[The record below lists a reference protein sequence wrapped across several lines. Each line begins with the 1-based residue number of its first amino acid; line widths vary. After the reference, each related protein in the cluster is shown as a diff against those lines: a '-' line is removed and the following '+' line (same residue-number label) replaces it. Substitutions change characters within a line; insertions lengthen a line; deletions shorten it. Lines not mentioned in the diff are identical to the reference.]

1 MRIKKDPQV
10 GSSEI
15 TVQLNNDNDTISHN
29 TQDNDGNVRY
39 PIELGDSVDTS
50 DTEALTFHPNSEDIR
65 KVRWKVDKRLIPLL
79 AVMYLC
85 SFLDRANIGNAK
97 VAGMEKDLNLQPGEF
112 NTALSIFY
120 VGYVLGEVPS
130 NMALKRFGPRNW
142 IPAVMFVWGSVMIA
156 MAAVKTAGGL
166 YAARFFL
173 GLAES
178 GYAPGPVYII
188 SMWYAR
194 NEQAIRVG
202 LFFSASTVA
211 GAFGGLLAYG
221 ISHMEGLHGLA
232 GWQWIFIIE
241 GIPTIVVCFI
251 AFIYLPDFPA
261 TSTFL
266 TPAERALTIKRLA
279 VDTGPGIEPHFSW
292 VQFWAAWK
300 DWKVHVHMLIAILH
314 GIPFAALGLFIP
326 SIVQGFGYDHVK
338 TQIMT
343 VPIYVVAC
351 FFVILF
357 TYSSDRRKERG
368 LHSAILSFMG
378 MIGYALLA
386 LTRDSSP
393 GVRYVSLMVCTS
405 GMYGFVPVM
414 LSWSGVNIGG
424 HTKRGVAIALIIAIA
439 HIGSV
444 IGGQLYRNDDA
455 PLYVRGHTISALL
468 MVGATVSVLLFKMLL
483 MRENRRR
490 DGLTPEEH
498 AKESSGTDLADKH
511 PSFRFY
517 T

>member
-1 MRIKKDPQV
+1 MLTEKDPHIP
-10 GSSEI
+10 SSERSTQNGDDI
-15 TVQLNNDNDTISHN
+15 KNIDNSDGSDRYAVELKESIDTF
-29 TQDNDGNVRY
+29 D
-39 PIELGDSVDTS
+39 P
-50 DTEALTFHPNSEDIR
+50 EALAINPNSEEIR
-65 KVRWKVDKRLIPLL
+65 KVRWKIDKRLIPLL
-79 AVMYLC
+79 TVMYLC

-97 VAGMEKDLNLQPGEF
+97 VAGMEADLSLKPGEF

-120 VGYVLGEVPS
+120 VGYVIGEVPS
-130 NMALKRFGPRNW
+130 NMALKQFGPRLW
-142 IPAVMFVWGSVMIA
+142 IPIVMFLWGSIMIA
-156 MAAVKTAGGL
+156 MAAVKTAGAL

-178 GYAPGPVYII
+178 GYAPGPVYVI

-211 GAFGGLLAYG
+211 GAFGGLLAYA
-221 ISHMEGLHGLA
+221 ISHMDGLHGLQ

-241 GIPTIVVCFI
+241 GIPTIVVCFL

-266 TPAERALTIKRLA
+266 TPTERALTIKRLA
-279 VDTGPGIEPHFSW
+279 VDAGPGDEPHFSW
-292 VQFWAAWK
+292 VQFRAAFK
-300 DWKVHVHMLIAILH
+300 DWKVHMHMLIAILQ
-314 GIPFAALGLFIP
+314 GIPFASLGLFIP
-326 SIVQGFGYDHVK
+326 SIVQGFGYDQIT

-351 FFVILF
+351 FSVILF
-357 TYSSDRRKERG
+357 TYSSDRKKERG
-368 LHSAILSFMG
+368 FHLAILSFMAT
-378 MIGYALLA
+378 IGYGLLV
-386 LTRDSSP
+386 LTRHSAT
-393 GVRYVSLMVCTS
+393 GARYVSLMICTS
-405 GMYGFVPVM
+405 GIYGYVPVM

-424 HTKRGVAIALIIAIA
+424 HTKRGVAIALIISIA
-439 HIGSV
+439 QIGSV

-455 PLYVRGHTISALL
+455 PLYVRGHSVSALL
-468 MVGATVSVLLFKMLL
+468 MALATVSVLAFKFLL
-483 MRENRRR
+483 TRENRRR
-490 DGLTPEEH
+490 ERLTPEEY
-498 AKESSGTDLADKH
+498 ALESSGTDLADKH

>member
-1 MRIKKDPQV
+1 MLIENTPQLGPSDISAGHDCNSNLTSSDD
-10 GSSEI
+10 GSN
-15 TVQLNNDNDTISHN
+15 L
-29 TQDNDGNVRY
+29 GY
-39 PIELGDSVDTS
+39 PIMLKNSVDSS
-50 DTEALTFHPNSEDIR
+50 DPESLAFDPNSEEIK

-97 VAGMEKDLNLQPGEF
+97 VAGIERDLNLQPGEF

-130 NMALKRFGPRNW
+130 NMALKHFGPRKW
-142 IPAVMFVWGSVMIA
+142 LPAVMFVWGSVMIA

-194 NEQAIRVG
+194 NEQTLRVG

-221 ISHMEGLHGLA
+221 ISHMDGLHGLT

-241 GIPTIVVCFI
+241 GIPTILVCFI
-251 AFIYLPDFPA
+251 ALIYLPDFPA

-266 TPAERALTIKRLA
+266 TPTERALTIKRLE
-279 VDTGPGIEPHFSW
+279 VDVGPGVEPNLSW

-300 DWKVHVHMLIAILH
+300 DWKVHVHMFIAILH

-343 VPIYVVAC
+343 VPIYAVAC

-357 TYSSDRRKERG
+357 AYSSDKKKERG
-368 LHSAILSFMG
+368 FHMAILSFMG
-378 MIGYALLA
+378 MIGYACLVF
-386 LTRDSSP
+386 TRDSSV
-393 GVRYVSLMVCTS
+393 GARYVSLMVCTS
-405 GMYGFVPVM
+405 GMYGYVPVM
-414 LSWSGVNIGG
+414 LSWVGVNIGG
-424 HTKRGVAIALIIAIA
+424 QTKRGVALALIIAIA

-455 PLYVRGHTISALL
+455 PLYVRGHTVSALL
-468 MVGATVSVLLFKMLL
+468 MAGATVSVLVFKWLL
-483 MRENRRR
+483 IRENRRR
-490 DGLTPEEH
+490 DRLTPEEY
-498 AKESSGTDLADKH
+498 ARESSGTDLADKH

-517 T
+517 S